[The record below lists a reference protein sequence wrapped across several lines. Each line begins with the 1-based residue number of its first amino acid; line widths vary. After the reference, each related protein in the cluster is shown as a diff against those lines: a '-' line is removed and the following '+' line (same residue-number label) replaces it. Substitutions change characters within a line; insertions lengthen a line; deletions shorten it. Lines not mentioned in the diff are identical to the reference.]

1 MLKKNLFILVYC
13 LGSYAAQAQKIKTE
27 VLVTGRENWAAA
39 LQSAHSAVKT
49 IFVYSP
55 GSFPLGQINV
65 NLSSGITAELLK
77 KANGNIGAAHSDVII
92 QKWLDSTK
100 NLTLIQVQQALVP
113 TSSGSGWQ
121 LRLDDGRTIKARV
134 SIMSKVVASSPILI
148 DYTQNLYRTS
158 LVSGIFWQHENSTAT
173 FLNIQDFLDPEAEN
187 AVFVAVP
194 EIQAAQAAGAIGAY
208 AAFFKTKTNLSNL
221 KRIQGE
227 LLGYKSALVPLADVV
242 PADSSWRAIQNLSL
256 MGVLK
261 PVFKAGKLYFNPR
274 QEVQVEEVKQPIKDL
289 FYKAQIWFDD
299 NSSGAMTLAKTISLV
314 CYVGNKSEAS
324 VRALLEKK
332 WKTDFKNEGSL
343 DYAKP
348 MSRAAFSIIVNDY
361 LKPADVTIDKTGRI
375 TR

>member
-1 MLKKNLFILVYC
+1 MFKKSLFILFYC
-13 LGSYAAQAQKIKTE
+13 IGIYAAQAQQLKTE

-49 IFVYSP
+49 TFVYSP
-55 GSFPLGQINV
+55 GSFPLGQITV

-77 KANGNIGAAHSDVII
+77 KTNGNISAGHSDVII

-100 NLTLIQVQQALVP
+100 NLSLIQVQEALAP
-113 TSSGSGWQ
+113 TPSGSGWQ
-121 LRLDDGRTIKARV
+121 LRLDDGRRIKARISIV
-134 SIMSKVVASSPILI
+134 SKAVASNPILI

-158 LVSGIFWQHENSTAT
+158 LVSGIFQQQGNTRAT
-173 FLNIQDFLDPEAEN
+173 FLNIQDFLDPKAEN
-187 AVFVAVP
+187 AVFVAVSD
-194 EIQAAQAAGAIGAY
+194 IQAAQAAGAIGAY
-208 AAFFKTKTNLSNL
+208 AAFFKTKASLSNL
-221 KRIQGE
+221 KRVQGE
-227 LLGYKSALVPLADVV
+227 LLGYKSALVPLEDVI
-242 PADSSWRAIQNLSL
+242 PADTSWRAIQNLTL

-261 PVFKAGKLYFNPR
+261 PVFRSGKLYFNPR

-299 NSSGAMTLAKTISLV
+299 NPSGSMTLAKTISLL
-314 CYVGNKSEAS
+314 CYVGNKSEES
-324 VRALLEKK
+324 VRSFLEKK
-332 WKTDFKNEGSL
+332 WKTDFKNEGIL

-348 MSRAAFSIIVNDY
+348 LSREAFSILVNDY